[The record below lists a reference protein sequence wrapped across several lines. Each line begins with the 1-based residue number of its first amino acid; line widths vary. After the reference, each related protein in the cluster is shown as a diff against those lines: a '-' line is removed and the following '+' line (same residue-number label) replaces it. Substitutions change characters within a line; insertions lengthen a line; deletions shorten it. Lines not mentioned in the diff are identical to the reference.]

1 MKRFYGSGLP
11 GVDPADLTGPFVVIE
26 GQDGAGRSTHVR
38 LLRDWLEGQGHAVA
52 IVGLRR
58 SALIARELSNAKQGN
73 MLGRTTMSLFYA
85 TDLADQL
92 EHQIIPALRAGN
104 IVLADRYIYTLM
116 ARDMVRG
123 LDPEWVEGIYGMAP
137 VPDAVFYIRVAPRR
151 LVQRALAKT
160 GVLDYWESGM
170 DLGLS
175 PDLFDSFVKY
185 QTMLQRAYRE
195 LRKQYNFEIINGN
208 RMARAVM
215 LDMRRRMSALLE
227 REYSERLVAAG
238 TYGTND
244 VPPQTASTG
253 NGVAAETPPT

>member
-1 MKRFYGSGLP
+1 MRCFYGSGLP

-38 LLRDWLEGQGHAVA
+38 LLQDWLEEQGHAVTT
-52 IVGLRR
+52 VGLRR
-58 SALIARELSNAKQGN
+58 SALIARELSNAKQGH
-73 MLGRTTMSLFYA
+73 MLGRKTMSLFYA

-104 IVLADRYIYTLM
+104 VVVADRYIYTLM

-123 LDPEWVEGIYGMAP
+123 LDPEWGEGIYGMAP
-137 VPDAVFYIRVAPRR
+137 IPDAVFYLRVTPRR
-151 LVQRALAKT
+151 LVQRALAKS

-195 LRKQYNFEIINGN
+195 LREKYPFEIVNGN
-208 RMARAVM
+208 RLARSVM
-215 LDMRRRMSALLE
+215 LDLRQRMQTLLE
-227 REYSERLVAAG
+227 SKYPDRVVAGPPGA
-238 TYGTND
+238 ND
-244 VPPQTASTG
+244 EPPR
-253 NGVAAETPPT
+253 AATTK

>member
-1 MKRFYGSGLP
+1 MKRFYGTGLP
-11 GVDPADLTGPFVVIE
+11 GVDPAELTGPFVVIE

-38 LLRDWLEGQGHAVA
+38 LLQDWLEGQGHAVA
-52 IVGLRR
+52 TVGLRR

-92 EHQIIPALRAGN
+92 ERQIIPALRAGN

-123 LDPEWVEGIYGMAP
+123 LERAWVEGIYGMAP
-137 VPDAVFYIRVAPRR
+137 IPDAVFYIRVAPRR

-185 QTMLQRAYRE
+185 QTIQQRVYRK
-195 LRKQYNFEIINGN
+195 LREQYDFEIVNGN
-208 RMARAVM
+208 RTVRHVM
-215 LDMRRRMSALLE
+215 LDLRRRTKLLLE
-227 REYSERLVAAG
+227 SEYPNRLVSKIQQPG
-238 TYGTND
+238 ELR
-244 VPPQTASTG
+244 S
-253 NGVAAETPPT
+253 

>member
-1 MKRFYGSGLP
+1 MRRFYGSGLP
-11 GVDPADLTGPFVVIE
+11 GVDPADLTGPFVVVE

-38 LLRDWLEGQGHAVA
+38 LLQDWLEEQGHAVTT
-52 IVGLRR
+52 VGLRR
-58 SALIARELSNAKQGN
+58 SALIARELSNAKQGH
-73 MLGRTTMSLFYA
+73 MLGRKTMSLFYA

-104 IVLADRYIYTLM
+104 VVVADRYIYTLM

-123 LDPEWVEGIYGMAP
+123 LDPEWCEGIYGMAP
-137 VPDAVFYIRVAPRR
+137 IPDAVFYLRVTPRR

-170 DLGLS
+170 DLGIS

-195 LRKQYNFEIINGN
+195 LREKYPFEIVNGN
-208 RMARAVM
+208 RLARSVM
-215 LDMRRRMSALLE
+215 LDLRGRMRALLE
-227 REYSERLVAAG
+227 TKYPERVVSGPPGANDAPSRAAA
-238 TYGTND
+238 
-244 VPPQTASTG
+244 PG
-253 NGVAAETPPT
+253 NGVATGGAGG

>member
-1 MKRFYGSGLP
+1 MKRFYGTGLP
-11 GVDPADLTGPFVVIE
+11 GVDPAELTGPFVVIE

-38 LLRDWLEGQGHAVA
+38 LLQDWLEGQGHAVA
-52 IVGLRR
+52 TVGLRR

-123 LDPEWVEGIYGMAP
+123 LEPAWVEGIYGMAP
-137 VPDAVFYIRVAPRR
+137 IPDAVFYIRVAPHR

-185 QTMLQRAYRE
+185 QTIQQRVYRK
-195 LRKQYNFEIINGN
+195 LREQYGFEIVNGN
-208 RMARAVM
+208 RTVRHVM
-215 LDMRRRMSALLE
+215 LDLRRRTRLLLE
-227 REYSERLVAAG
+227 SEHPNRLVSKIQQPG
-238 TYGTND
+238 ELR
-244 VPPQTASTG
+244 S
-253 NGVAAETPPT
+253 

>member
-1 MKRFYGSGLP
+1 MRRFYGCGLP
-11 GVDPADLTGPFVVIE
+11 GVDPAELTGPFVVIE

-38 LLRDWLEGQGHAVA
+38 LLQDWLEEQGHAVTT
-52 IVGLRR
+52 VGLRR

-92 EHQIIPALRAGN
+92 ERQIIPALRAGN

-123 LDPEWVEGIYGMAP
+123 LDLEWGEGIYGMAP
-137 VPDAVFYIRVAPRR
+137 VPDAVFYLRVTPRR

-195 LRKQYNFEIINGN
+195 LRQQYPFEIVNGN
-208 RMARAVM
+208 RLARAVM
-215 LDMRRRMSALLE
+215 LDLRQRMRTLLE
-227 REYSERLVAAG
+227 SKYPDRVVVG
-238 TYGTND
+238 TPGTND
-244 VPPQTASTG
+244 VPPGAATAG
-253 NGVAAETPPT
+253 QGVAASEPAG